1 MASCVG
7 VAFPAIAGAVTTAS
21 GSGVFEIFGA
31 EVVRPFTVFLTEFF
45 MTEFMNPIAAR
56 AKLFQPAACARPAA
70 IVSISSMRFGIAAV
84 NTSAPVA
91 VISTSSSMRMPRRPR

>member
-1 MASCVG
+1 L
-7 VAFPAIAGAVTTAS
+7 PARAGAGAVTTAS

-31 EVVRPFTVFLTEFF
+31 EVVRPFTVFLPEFF
-45 MTEFMNPIAAR
+45 MTMTRFMNLIAAE
-56 AKLFQPAACARPAA
+56 AKLFQPARVMRVWA

-91 VISTSSSMRMPRRPR
+91 VTSTSSSMRMPRKPRN